1 MSFMTISDQF
11 TENIYEFGPFRLIP
25 DEHRIYRLGEQVLLP
40 PKEFDLLLLL
50 VKNQGQIM
58 LREALIKALWPN
70 TVVEEAN
77 LNVHISAL
85 RKTLAEGQSDSHYI
99 ETLPRLGYRF
109 IAPVIAHTGEDI
121 ASSQVTEITPVLPE
135 LIAEQKIP
143 VKQNSYRW
151 AQLSLPLWLIAI
163 GLLGLAGIWLF
174 KEKLWSKTKIS
185 NDAANAVSNIIPL
198 TSYPGQEMQ
207 SAFSP
212 DGNQI
217 AFVWRGDKENNT
229 DIFVRLVEGGNR
241 VQITR
246 NSGDNVNPVWSPDS
260 RSLAFYRSTSAGD
273 GIFLTTALEPVIN
286 FREGDQQT
294 A

>member
-1 MSFMTISDQF
+1 MNYPHPMIAR
-11 TENIYEFGPFRLIP
+11 EGWPFLFAAT
-25 DEHRIYRLGEQVLLP
+25 LVA
-40 PKEFDLLLLL
+40 LL
-50 VKNQGQIM
+50 V
-58 LREALIKALWPN
+58 
-70 TVVEEAN
+70 
-77 LNVHISAL
+77 NV
-85 RKTLAEGQSDSHYI
+85 LAGF
-99 ETLPRLGYRF
+99 G
-109 IAPVIAHTGEDI
+109 
-121 ASSQVTEITPVLPE
+121 
-135 LIAEQKIP
+135 
-143 VKQNSYRW
+143 W
-151 AQLSLPLWLIAI
+151 ALPLWLIAI

-185 NDAANAVSNIIPL
+185 NDAANAVANIIPL
-198 TSYPGQEMQ
+198 TSYLGQEMQ

-273 GIFLTTALEPVIN
+273 GIFLTTALGGSERKLLNVWANRFSFGSHTWLHWSPDGKWLVLCN
-286 FREGDQQT
+286 LS
-294 A
+294 